1 MNLAFLDNYCWNSTV
16 STSAQQ
22 PPDRLVCLESTSF
35 FYEVAGPLLGLIFR
49 IEWLFRSWRSLNNP
63 QFSADF
69 TIFPKHGCINNSPS
83 QNEGP
88 IASSFRGSPCGFAVV
103 SSTALGSPGDLFS
116 EIRKQ
121 ISTIFLSLENFIHG
135 FGVFSF
141 LRKKRATARK
151 SMLLLCV
158 ISWYIKFYLVHPY
171 DTAKSSF

>member
-1 MNLAFLDNYCWNSTV
+1 
-16 STSAQQ
+16 
-22 PPDRLVCLESTSF
+22 
-35 FYEVAGPLLGLIFR
+35 
-49 IEWLFRSWRSLNNP
+49 
-63 QFSADF
+63 
-69 TIFPKHGCINNSPS
+69 
-83 QNEGP
+83 
-88 IASSFRGSPCGFAVV
+88 VV

-151 SMLLLCV
+151 IEAAALHDIL
-158 ISWYIKFYLVHPY
+158 INKINYLVHPY